1 MKFVGEKIAIGDVLV
16 SEIAEKYGTPTY
28 VYDEEKIRKNF
39 RKVDAAFKKYYP
51 DFKMFYAVK
60 SCNNPA

>member
-28 VYDEEKIRKNF
+28 VYDEEKIRKTS
-39 RKVDAAFKKYYP
+39 
-51 DFKMFYAVK
+51 VK
-60 SCNNPA
+60 WMPHSKNTILISRCSML